1 MKLKLPL
8 YIAFIDFSKAYD
20 RVPRTYLLNLLRR
33 LGCGKVMLAALAS
46 MYAVTKFSLGDTVI
60 TAMLGV
66 KQGSPSSCFLFILFV
81 DEFVRLV
88 KEKSPQDGLLGWLH
102 LLVLMDNTIILSTS
116 HEQLCQ
122 KLNLLAEWCNC
133 SGMVINEDKTEYMS
147 FNSSKKDPII
157 LQTHAGVVTVSQCSK
172 YTYLGCVVTSDGKI
186 SSSVAEHVA
195 TRGKAMNKLVR
206 FLDKNQNAPF
216 DVKKKVVDACFNT
229 SLLYGCESWLEDK
242 VLPDLEQL
250 YMKGIKS
257 LLGIRSQIT
266 ADVVL
271 LESGYPSLRA
281 LIKSKQKAFFQ
292 NMINERKDMMDD
304 PFMHAV
310 RLTQDKNRT
319 MNGYLECLN
328 NCDDFIAKDRL
339 ERIARVRASERS
351 KSVTYR
357 SINPTMD
364 VHPIYKDCAEPVDD
378 YLRMSFTR
386 FRTSSHRL
394 RIETGRLSRTP
405 RERRLCQCG
414 GGVQSEEHVLMSCS
428 LTEPIRQKYAVIID
442 CFEQFVSGSKTKP
455 ELHMLHEILKFFENS
470 N

>member
-1 MKLKLPL
+1 
-8 YIAFIDFSKAYD
+8 
-20 RVPRTYLLNLLRR
+20 
-33 LGCGKVMLAALAS
+33 
-46 MYAVTKFSLGDTVI
+46 
-60 TAMLGV
+60 
-66 KQGSPSSCFLFILFV
+66 
-81 DEFVRLV
+81 
-88 KEKSPQDGLLGWLH
+88 
-102 LLVLMDNTIILSTS
+102 
-116 HEQLCQ
+116 
-122 KLNLLAEWCNC
+122 
-133 SGMVINEDKTEYMS
+133 
-147 FNSSKKDPII
+147 
-157 LQTHAGVVTVSQCSK
+157 
-172 YTYLGCVVTSDGKI
+172 
-186 SSSVAEHVA
+186 
-195 TRGKAMNKLVR
+195 MNKLVR

-292 NMINERKDMMDD
+292 NMINERKDMLDD

-319 MNGYLECLN
+319 MNGYLERLK

-394 RIETGRLSRTP
+394 RIKTGRWSRTP